1 MTDKDLRAK
10 SFATA
15 LEDHSAEG
23 IEILSSEPSRLMRA
37 TIYLIFSLLAAGLA
51 WSFIGRADVIVTSTG
66 NLEPESEARRVYS
79 PLDGELIDIYMAEGM
94 PVEKGDVL
102 ARVDAVQAVQVAT
115 QALEAQLKLTAA
127 EKAYRLYPDQ
137 VKRIKQKIEELK
149 QRIADTKQVRDK
161 LLSEGRAKLGEN
173 YRLKLQKSRAKL
185 DKAVR
190 EMELAK
196 EVWQSHERLFNS
208 PGQGGVSKQ
217 KVEEKKND
225 YQSKVTDYQLAKA
238 ALGEFEV
245 ELNKEIFKNN
255 ADIRQKNEDIARL
268 RGEMA
273 QQTEQLKDVK
283 IKTETQLQLAR
294 VAAAGSAR
302 IKYEDIDEDNFLRI
316 RAPVSGVITSV
327 AYTQP
332 GDKVERKKPIGGIAP
347 AETRAVLKVEID
359 ERDRGFLREGMRAK
373 IKFNAFPYQRYGY
386 IEGTLEYIAPDT
398 TLNPRTKKPVYRG
411 RIGLDK
417 DHVSVGEVQYPLRY
431 GMTANAEIVVRK
443 RRVIDLALDPFRQVA
458 G

>member
-10 SFATA
+10 SFAIT

-23 IEILSSEPSRLMRA
+23 VQILSSEPSRLMRA
-37 TIYLIFSLLAAGLA
+37 TIYLIFSLLLSGLA

-102 ARVDAVQAVQVAT
+102 ARVDAVQAA
-115 QALEAQLKLTAA
+115 QALEAQLKLVAA
-127 EKAYRLYPDQ
+127 EEAYRLYPYQ
-137 VKRIKQKIEELK
+137 EKRIQQKIKELEK
-149 QRIADTKQVRDK
+149 QIADTKQVRDK
-161 LLSEGRAKLGEN
+161 LLSEGRVKLGEN

-196 EVWQSHERLFNS
+196 EVWQSHERLFKS
-208 PGQGGVSKQ
+208 PGQGGLSKQ
-217 KVEEKKND
+217 KMEEKKND

-238 ALGEFEV
+238 DLGEFEV

-255 ADIRQKNEDIARL
+255 DEIRQKNEDIARL
-268 RGEMA
+268 RGALA
-273 QQTEQLKDVK
+273 QQEEQLKDIK

-302 IKYEDIDEDNFLRI
+302 INYEDIDEDNCLRI
-316 RAPVSGVITSV
+316 RAPVSGVITNV

-347 AETRAVLKVEID
+347 AKTRNVLKVEID
-359 ERDRGFLREGMRAK
+359 ERDRGFLKEDMRAK
-373 IKFNAFPYQRYGY
+373 IKFNAFPYQLYGY
-386 IEGTLEYIAPDT
+386 IEGTLEYIAPAT
-398 TLNPRTKKPVYRG
+398 TLSPRTKKPVYRG

-431 GMTANAEIVVRK
+431 GMTATAEIVVRK
-443 RRVIDLALDPFRQVA
+443 RRVIELALDPFRQVA